1 MNAFLSALWA
11 EMLKARRSKVPVG
24 TAAGIS
30 ILPLAGGLFMII
42 MKDPERARAMG
53 LIGAKAQ
60 LLTGGAADWPSYL
73 DFLALGT
80 AAMGALLFAFITA
93 WVFGREF
100 SDRTAKELLA
110 LPTPRWAIVAAKFAL
125 IALWVLGLTLL
136 LFVTGLG
143 VGAVVGMPGWS
154 LELAWTSFR
163 SLVITA
169 LLNFMLMPFVA
180 YFASAGRG
188 YIPPLG
194 WAISTLGLAQ
204 VAGLMGRGDWFP
216 WSVPGLSSLM
226 FSVMYGQRAEQ
237 IGLHSYMVVLL
248 AFFVG
253 VGATVAWWRSAD
265 QAR

>member
-1 MNAFLSALWA
+1 MNACLSAFWA
-11 EMLKARRSKVPVG
+11 ETLKARRSKVPLG
-24 TAAGIS
+24 TAAGFS
-30 ILPLAGGLFMII
+30 IFPIIGGLFMMI

-60 LLTGGAADWPSYL
+60 LLTGGAADWPTYF
-73 DFLALGT
+73 DFLAVGT

-125 IALWVLGLTLL
+125 VALWILGLTLL

-154 LELAWTSFR
+154 LGLAWTSFW
-163 SLVITA
+163 SLMTTA

-180 YFASAGRG
+180 FFASAGRG

-194 WAISTLGLAQ
+194 WAVSTLGLAQ
-204 VAGLMGRGDWFP
+204 VAGLMGWGAWFP
-216 WSVPGLSSLM
+216 WAVPGLFSLM
-226 FSVMYGQRAEQ
+226 FSMMYGQRAEPL
-237 IGLHSYMVVLL
+237 GAHSYVMVALT
-248 AFFVG
+248 FVAG
-253 VGATVAWWRSAD
+253 LVSTVIWWRSAD
-265 QAR
+265 QSR